1 MSNPTTT
8 MVYDYPEPPE
18 PQEKL
23 YKVKL
28 AATIEATCEV
38 YAKNYEEVRNILIN
52 HEFDRNEIELE
63 SMEIEDILDIE
74 EV

>member
-8 MVYDYPEPPE
+8 LVYDYPEPPE
-18 PQEKL
+18 PKEKL

-28 AATIEATCEV
+28 AATIEATCEM
-38 YAKNYEEVRNILIN
+38 YAKDYEEVRNIIIN
-52 HEFDRNEIELE
+52 HDFDRNDIQLE
-63 SMEIEDILDIE
+63 SMDVEDILDIE